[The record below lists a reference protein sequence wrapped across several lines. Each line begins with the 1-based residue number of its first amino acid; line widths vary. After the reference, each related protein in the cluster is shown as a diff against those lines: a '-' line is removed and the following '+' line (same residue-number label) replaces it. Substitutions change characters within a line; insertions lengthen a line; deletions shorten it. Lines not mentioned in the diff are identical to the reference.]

1 MVFYETDRTVFKNV
15 FRPRIERLHPGS
27 GCGFQIHVSNG
38 TLGELLG
45 HQSEVLLPNIGPWT
59 QVVMAELL
67 LPTELFQERLHC
79 DPGIP
84 QTSNKNYGL
93 E

>member
-1 MVFYETDRTVFKNV
+1 
-15 FRPRIERLHPGS
+15 
-27 GCGFQIHVSNG
+27 
-38 TLGELLG
+38 LG